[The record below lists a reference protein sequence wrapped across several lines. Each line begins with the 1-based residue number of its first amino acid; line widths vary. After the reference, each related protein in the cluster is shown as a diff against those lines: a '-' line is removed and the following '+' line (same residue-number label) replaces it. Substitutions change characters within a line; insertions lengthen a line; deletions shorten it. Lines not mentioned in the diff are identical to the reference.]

1 MTLQVNIVSTTRL
14 SFHDYTHDFRFHM
27 KPKENTSSSLQDPTI
42 SSTRM
47 LYIDNEEHSES
58 NDSDAT
64 EFDGT
69 QPFNI
74 ENEGHSESN
83 DSDATEFDGIQPLQE
98 EIENES
104 EKFDP
109 NKGNRIEYWDT
120 EELENNDFPFLN
132 SYVFSF

>member
-1 MTLQVNIVSTTRL
+1 MVLQVNIVSTTRL

-27 KPKENTSSSLQDPTI
+27 KPNENTSSSLQDPTI

-64 EFDGT
+64 EFDET

-74 ENEGHSESN
+74 ENERHSESN
-83 DSDATEFDGIQPLQE
+83 DSDATEFDGTQPLQE

-109 NKGNRIEYWDT
+109 NKGNRIEDWDT
-120 EELENNDFPFLN
+120 EELENNVFPF
-132 SYVFSF
+132 

>member
-1 MTLQVNIVSTTRL
+1 MMLQVNIVSTTGL

-27 KPKENTSSSLQDPTI
+27 KPNENTSSTLQDPNI
-42 SSTRM
+42 SSTGM

-69 QPFNI
+69 QP
-74 ENEGHSESN
+74 
-83 DSDATEFDGIQPLQE
+83 LQE
-98 EIENES
+98 EIEIEG

-109 NKGNRIEYWDT
+109 NKGNRIEDWDT
-120 EELENNDFPFLN
+120 EELENNVFPF
-132 SYVFSF
+132 